1 MIEKLKIEEST
12 VQNKI
17 KEEKRKQKIE
27 EKSKSTDS
35 NKRLQVE
42 MSSPQYTMDFNEQQD
57 QNNQTLRETDEQI
70 QKREKLLM
78 NSINQQSAN
87 TKQEDKIIN
96 IVDGQKS
103 QST

>member
-35 NKRLQVE
+35 IKRLQVE
-42 MSSPQYTMDFNEQQD
+42 MSSP
-57 QNNQTLRETDEQI
+57 
-70 QKREKLLM
+70 
-78 NSINQQSAN
+78 
-87 TKQEDKIIN
+87 
-96 IVDGQKS
+96 
-103 QST
+103 